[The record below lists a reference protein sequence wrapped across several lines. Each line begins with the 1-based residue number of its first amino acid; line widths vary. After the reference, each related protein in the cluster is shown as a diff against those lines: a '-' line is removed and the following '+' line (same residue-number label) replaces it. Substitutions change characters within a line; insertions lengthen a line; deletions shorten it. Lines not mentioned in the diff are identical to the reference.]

1 MNEDLV
7 KTLCDF
13 GFTTNQAKV
22 YLSIIKFGAN
32 NVGRISKQTQL
43 HRQDIYKILPKLE
56 KKGLIT
62 KTIDKPF
69 LIEAIPVEKSL
80 DNLIEHERKKANEK
94 INYLENNLRSIITS
108 LKERPEEKQ
117 DSEARFTLLTTDDAI
132 ENRAGLSFRKVKREV
147 SLFTNLELLN
157 MPIMRYYVEFL
168 QSLKENNAKGL
179 LLLTSQDDPALVKQ
193 SVEKIAPYKG
203 NFTAKLMDKKMFRQ
217 YQIIDRKEVWIAV
230 QQRTETGFPC
240 MLCTNDQNIIDVYT
254 EHFKRQWNHSGVNVI
269 FQSAPRETLIG
280 K

>member
-13 GFTTNQAKV
+13 GFTVNQAKV

-62 KTIDKPF
+62 KTINKPF

-80 DNLIEHERKKANEK
+80 DNLIERERKKANEK
-94 INYLENNLRSIITS
+94 ISYLENNLKDIIAS
-108 LKERPEEKQ
+108 LQERAEKNENPE
-117 DSEARFTLLTTDDAI
+117 AHFTLLTTDDAI
-132 ENRAGLSFRKVKREV
+132 ENRAGLSFRKVKKEV
-147 SLFTNLELLN
+147 NLFTNLELLN

-168 QSLKENNAKGL
+168 QSLKENNSKGL
-179 LLLTSQDDPALVKQ
+179 LLVTSQDSPALVRQ

-203 NFTAKLMDKKMFRQ
+203 NFTAKLIDKKMFRQ

-230 QQRTETGFPC
+230 QQKTETGFPC
-240 MLCTNDQNIIDVYT
+240 MLCTNDQNIIDVYS
-254 EHFKRQWNHSGVNVI
+254 EHFRRQWTHSGVGVI
-269 FQSAPRETLIG
+269 FQSAPREPSS
-280 K
+280 